1 MRARLAKAAYDE
13 IAEKG
18 HSDFR
23 TAPVFARAGVSKG
36 GMQHYFP
43 TKDALILAAVEY
55 AFDQARAASDEYL
68 RRPAE
73 STEAVVMHLLD
84 DLEEYF
90 GHNRFIVSLDITLH
104 AAKSETLA
112 AEIRHRISE
121 ARMPVYR
128 KWAERL
134 TEVGYPDDSAQFVVE
149 TATALVSGSAIRKLW
164 TTADPGI
171 KQKWAAM
178 ILGLKPLG

>member
-1 MRARLAKAAYDE
+1 MRALLAKAAYDE

-18 HSDFR
+18 HSNFR

-55 AFDQARAASDEYL
+55 AFHQANLTSAQFL
-68 RRPAE
+68 QRPA
-73 STEAVVMHLLD
+73 TDAQDVVMHLLD
-84 DLEEYF
+84 DLDEYF
-90 GHNRFIVSLDITLH
+90 GDNRFMVSLDITLH

-112 AEIRHRISE
+112 AEIRRRIYE

-128 KWAERL
+128 SWAERL
-134 TEVGYPDDSAQFVVE
+134 TEFGYPRERAQFVVE
-149 TATALVSGSAIRKLW
+149 TATALISGSAIRKLW
-164 TTADPGI
+164 TSVDPDI
-171 KQKWAAM
+171 KQQWVAM
-178 ILGLKPLG
+178 ILGLKQPV